1 MCPARPQSQLPP
13 PRWAFSALPRLPFLR
28 DVPPKAR
35 AALSRQARE
44 RTFTGWQWGLL
55 GALPPVA
62 FVAPIAAAW
71 WLAPSARWFV
81 IGIAAGPA
89 AGLLLG
95 VGLRCAYVNPRV
107 WQRFRGVLSEHGRCA
122 RCGYDL
128 TGTPSAPACPECGMA
143 VRPDLG
149 TRRFE
154 ETAKIDADAELR
166 RTAILLPSF
175 IAGVLAASV
184 WYFAATRRL
193 PHWLIPLAGGLAL
206 LPLGWAVSCWDIRRF
221 RRRRGLCRR
230 CGCEP
235 RGGPICCDG
244 CEDPSRSRP
253 GLNSH

>member
-1 MCPARPQSQLPP
+1 MCPAGPQSQLPP

-55 GALPPVA
+55 GALPAVA

-107 WQRFRGVLSEHGRCA
+107 WQRFRGILSEHGRCA